1 MTTYQSPAQS
11 THDAWCRLTR
21 IPLPFSMTLNWLYEA
36 WLAHGYTEADLSTV
50 VKHRQ
55 AGIRKGERR
64 EASLLPRNLIR
75 DVDAFAEDLSMARA
89 SLRGPKINAG
99 RAATLRATGRPDVG
113 PSRDCAPAATILE
126 QTKLARDLKAWRQKE
141 LQ

>member
-1 MTTYQSPAQS
+1 MS
-11 THDAWCRLTR
+11 
-21 IPLPFSMTLNWLYEA
+21 LNWLYEA
-36 WLAHGYTEADLSTV
+36 WLAHGYTESDLSTV

-89 SLRGPKINAG
+89 SSRGPKINAG
-99 RAATLRATGRPDVG
+99 RAAALRSSGRADIAPT
-113 PSRDCAPAATILE
+113 RDAVPASVVLE
-126 QTKLARDLKAWRQKE
+126 QTKLAQNLKAWREKE